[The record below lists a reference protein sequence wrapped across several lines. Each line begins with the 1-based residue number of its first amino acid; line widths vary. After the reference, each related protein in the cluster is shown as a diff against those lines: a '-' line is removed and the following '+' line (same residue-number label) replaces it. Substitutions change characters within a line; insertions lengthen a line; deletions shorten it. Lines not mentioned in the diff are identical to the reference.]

1 MHASLIRRS
10 LGGIVPPKIAAPT
23 ILVCLCTAHLLEMV
37 GETLTCS
44 LQSSGQGSELAPLV
58 AFYSKLPKGPA
69 PPAPAAS
76 LKAKFFDGKN
86 ASGKPLVYGIIGIFL
101 IGYTLDYQSAYPTL
115 WTSM

>member
-23 ILVCLCTAHLLEMV
+23 IL
-37 GETLTCS
+37 
-44 LQSSGQGSELAPLV
+44 SSGQGSELAPLV

-69 PPAPAAS
+69 PAPAAVS
-76 LKAKFFDGKN
+76 LKAKFFDGAN

-101 IGYTLDYQSAYPTL
+101 IGYTLDYQTCADVHLEHHKNHPH
-115 WTSM
+115 

>member
-23 ILVCLCTAHLLEMV
+23 ILVRFPVASHQIVTDMLIH
-37 GETLTCS
+37 S
-44 LQSSGQGSELAPLV
+44 SQSSGQGSELAPLV

-101 IGYTLDYQSAYPTL
+101 IGYTLDYQSAYATP
-115 WTSM
+115 

>member
-23 ILVCLCTAHLLEMV
+23 IL
-37 GETLTCS
+37 
-44 LQSSGQGSELAPLV
+44 SSGQGSELAPLV

-69 PPAPAAS
+69 PPPPAAS

-101 IGYTLDYQSAYPTL
+101 IGYTLDYQMHLKHHKNHPH
-115 WTSM
+115 

>member
-1 MHASLIRRS
+1 MSTYL
-10 LGGIVPPKIAAPT
+10 
-23 ILVCLCTAHLLEMV
+23 
-37 GETLTCS
+37 

-69 PPAPAAS
+69 PPPPAAS

-101 IGYTLDYQSAYPTL
+101 IGYTLDYQSAYTITL
-115 WTSM
+115 MPNTLLTLFMSLLLICTRYFRRVVHLSESAC